1 MAKDDD
7 FFDKYVTD
15 STSKRKGSVKKDL
28 VSEKLKSK
36 NTNSKSNDL
45 EKEELKE
52 ELTQAKDKV
61 NFSKRKTEIVEET
74 KFESAKEEKT
84 EVSKK
89 PRQKKIE
96 QKENT
101 QDVQE
106 QEISESD
113 EYSTDSLTDNLETQ
127 STMQS
132 IEIDENESQTK
143 SKRKPKRDIT
153 IEDYNTNYVTKSLSQ
168 TIHDSMIPYSEYVI
182 MDRAIPRVEDG
193 LKPVQRRVLYSML
206 EVGVLPDRPY
216 KKSATI
222 VGGRLYG

>member
-74 KFESAKEEKT
+74 KFEDLPEDWTCPVCGE
-84 EVSKK
+84 SK
-89 PRQKKIE
+89 
-96 QKENT
+96 
-101 QDVQE
+101 DVFQMHE
-106 QEISESD
+106 
-113 EYSTDSLTDNLETQ
+113 
-127 STMQS
+127 
-132 IEIDENESQTK
+132 
-143 SKRKPKRDIT
+143 
-153 IEDYNTNYVTKSLSQ
+153 
-168 TIHDSMIPYSEYVI
+168 
-182 MDRAIPRVEDG
+182 
-193 LKPVQRRVLYSML
+193 
-206 EVGVLPDRPY
+206 
-216 KKSATI
+216 
-222 VGGRLYG
+222 

>member
-74 KFESAKEEKT
+74 KIESAKEEKT

-106 QEISESD
+106 QETSESD

-132 IEIDENESQTK
+132 IEIDENEPQTK
-143 SKRKPKRDIT
+143 SKRKSKRDIT

-193 LKPVQRRVLYSML
+193 LKPVQRRVL
-206 EVGVLPDRPY
+206 
-216 KKSATI
+216 
-222 VGGRLYG
+222 